1 MVSHHDHHRHSAYL
15 VANVDAAG
23 FSQSQ
28 QRRISELVLGQR
40 GGLRKLEPALDNPQ
54 FAWQALCLRLAVIKC
69 HARAAVDTRALQLK
83 QDAGA
88 ALLNFSPA
96 WAEAHPRTLH
106 LLREEA
112 QAWERQGSLKL
123 VLPR

>member
-1 MVSHHDHHRHSAYL
+1 
-15 VANVDAAG
+15 
-23 FSQSQ
+23 
-28 QRRISELVLGQR
+28 
-40 GGLRKLEPALDNPQ
+40 
-54 FAWQALCLRLAVIKC
+54 
-69 HARAAVDTRALQLK
+69 LK